1 MSEREAARRQARA
14 AAIGVVSLLIAAS
27 AFAFRVRPSLAQAPQ
42 QAGGGQLYLA
52 SCATCHGTQAQGTG
66 DGPPL
71 VGVGAASLDFMLST
85 GRMPLNQPNQ
95 QPIRQQP
102 AFTNAQIRAIVAY
115 VTAIAPG
122 GPPIPLVDPAL
133 GDLALGQELFL
144 SNCAACHGAG
154 AEGDSVGGGEVAP
167 ALGLA
172 TATQIGEAI
181 RIAPGVMPRFD
192 ERTLSPEDVDSIARY
207 LLYLRSQ
214 RDPGG
219 LNLGRVGPVM
229 EGFLATVLGLGL
241 LILVIR
247 YAGTKT

>member
-1 MSEREAARRQARA
+1 VR
-14 AAIGVVSLLIAAS
+14 IGLVSLVIAAG
-27 AFAFRVRPSLAQAPQ
+27 AFAFRAHPSLAQPEQ
-42 QAGGGQLYLA
+42 QAQGSQLYVA

-102 AFTNAQIRAIVAY
+102 AFTGAQIRAIVAY

-122 GPPIPLVDPAL
+122 GPAIPAVDPAL
-133 GDLALGQELFL
+133 GELAQGQELFL

-167 ALGLA
+167 ALGQA

-192 ERTLSPEDVDSIARY
+192 ERTLSTQDVDSIARY
-207 LLYLRSQ
+207 LLYLRAQ

-229 EGFLATVLGLGL
+229 EGFVAAVLGLGL
-241 LILVIR
+241 LVLVIR
-247 YAGTKT
+247 YAGTRT

>member
-1 MSEREAARRQARA
+1 VR
-14 AAIGVVSLLIAAS
+14 IGLVSLVIAAG
-27 AFAFRVRPSLAQAPQ
+27 AFAFRAHPSLAQSEQRAQGSP
-42 QAGGGQLYLA
+42 LYVA
-52 SCATCHGTQAQGTG
+52 SCATCHGTRAQGTG

-71 VGVGAASLDFMLST
+71 IGVGAASLDFMLST

-102 AFTNAQIRAIVAY
+102 AFTGAQIRAIVAY

-122 GPPIPLVDPAL
+122 GPAIPTVDPAL
-133 GDLALGQELFL
+133 GDLARGHELFL

-167 ALGLA
+167 ALGQA

-192 ERTLSPEDVDSIARY
+192 ARTLSTQDVDSIARY
-207 LLYLRSQ
+207 LLYLRAQ

-229 EGFLATVLGLGL
+229 EGFVATVLGLGL
-241 LILVIR
+241 LVLVIR
-247 YAGTKT
+247 YAGTRT